1 MLEQVQKQAI
11 RMVSGLRGREYE
23 ERLAKLGLT
32 TLDADMAISYKIPN
46 YKNNVDLAEW
56 FVMATQA
63 ARVARTAADPLNVIV
78 KH

>member
-1 MLEQVQKQAI
+1 
-11 RMVSGLRGREYE
+11 
-23 ERLAKLGLT
+23 
-32 TLDADMAISYKIPN
+32 MAISYKIPT

-56 FVMATQA
+56 SVMATQA